1 MNITRKQLDELNII
15 LTVSFNKSA
24 FKDKIENRLK
34 GYHKKAQ
41 FPGFR
46 KGKVPI
52 EIIKTHFYK
61 KLVHEE
67 IQFLL
72 QKNIS
77 DYISREGLHIL
88 GNIFPKKENILDVNA
103 EEFVLEFELGLVPQF
118 DIPPL
123 NNLSIPYYNIELKE
137 EDIHHNLEKFQQR
150 CGFFFPKKIIDE
162 SDYIQGKITA
172 IHSNNRENLPREYA
186 FSLKNLPKKTGSK
199 FLKKERG
206 NIIDINTSELFL
218 DENSWS
224 NFIGKFGVSHFPIRF
239 SIENIFKVHPAPLN
253 KDFFYK
259 VFGENKVTSLEDFNR
274 KFKKH
279 ILKNYTEVVDKFSF
293 YFIFYRLFELVRFDL
308 PSKFLTRYLKYTK
321 SKKGAE
327 DNFFTEYDQFEKYL
341 RYRFFEKKLSQKL
354 KINIRYEDIEA
365 SVFSLAYTKRYNPI
379 NAEKMQIRKIY
390 NFLFRNSLIQVFRE
404 RSKNKTISW
413 SDFLNLLK
421 DYNKKDV

>member
-15 LTVSFNKSA
+15 LTVSFKKSA
-24 FKDKIENRLK
+24 FKDQIENRLK
-34 GYHKKAQ
+34 VYQKKAQ

-52 EIIKTHFYK
+52 EIIKKHFYK
-61 KLVHEE
+61 QLVHDE
-67 IQFLL
+67 IQFLV

-77 DYISREGLHIL
+77 DYISREGLNIL

-137 EDIHHNLEKFQQR
+137 EDIHQNLEKFQLR
-150 CGFFFPKKIIDE
+150 CGFFLPKQIIDE

-172 IHSNNRENLPREYA
+172 IHSNNNNIENLTREYA
-186 FSLKNLPKKTGSK
+186 FSVKNLPKKTGEK
-199 FLKKERG
+199 FIKKERG
-206 NIIDINTSELFL
+206 NIIDLNTSELFL

-253 KDFFYK
+253 KDLFYK

-279 ILKNYTEVVDKFSF
+279 ILKNYTEVVDKFYF
-293 YFIFYRLFELVRFDL
+293 YLIFYRLFELVHFDL
-308 PSKFLTRYLKYTK
+308 PSNFLTRYIKYTK
-321 SKKGAE
+321 SKKGSE
-327 DNFFTEYDQFEKYL
+327 DNLLHEYDQFEKYL
-341 RYRFFEKKLSQKL
+341 RYRLFENKLSQKL

-365 SVFSLAYTKRYNPI
+365 SVFSLAYTKRYNP
-379 NAEKMQIRKIY
+379 AVQIIKIY

-404 RSKNKTISW
+404 RSKNQTISW
-413 SDFLNLLK
+413 SDFLNLMK
-421 DYNKKDV
+421 DYNQKDV